1 MPPVDTRA
9 PRVSATR
16 ARSESHGYA
25 RRVALVLPSL
35 AALLC
40 GACVGSTNDPANG
53 GGTGGPPA
61 TDTSQPDGGG
71 PSGPVT
77 EPGNDSAPQATLD
90 ATSQGTGNNPS
101 GPNTT
106 LGGDGSSAGIDAG
119 HGSRDGSLDAGSAAV
134 DGSLSSKDATSP
146 IEEMSDASGRAPL
159 KGVAG
164 SNCPELVTLGVSWWY
179 DWALDPTGCTS
190 TPFVPMVWGGGTA
203 AGITSQVSAG
213 AAAGYKYVLG
223 FNEPDNAS
231 QSNIPVATAISL
243 WPSFNNPA
251 VLIGSPATQGNAT
264 GLAWIQDFMGQVNAD
279 TTGRLRVDFIAT
291 HWYGWNAGACD
302 PGANSLQ
309 SWIEGIEAIPGNRP
323 IWLTEWGCLNQSNP
337 NAATVQAFYA
347 GALAMFAKHPRV
359 VRYAWYQWSPYNEL
373 IDADAGTLTA
383 LGSAY
388 ANAPA
393 YH

>member
-1 MPPVDTRA
+1 M
-9 PRVSATR
+9 
-16 ARSESHGYA
+16 
-25 RRVALVLPSL
+25 VLPGL
-35 AALLC
+35 GALLC
-40 GACVGSTNDPANG
+40 GACVTSTSDPANSG
-53 GGTGGPPA
+53 GGSEGGSLA
-61 TDTSQPDGGG
+61 TDMSQPDGGG
-71 PSGPVT
+71 PSGAVAD
-77 EPGNDSAPQATLD
+77 PGGDAGTPSSLD
-90 ATSQGTGNNPS
+90 ATSPQGQGDDPS
-101 GPNTT
+101 GQDATGSGNGSSSGVDAGHATR
-106 LGGDGSSAGIDAG
+106 DGSS
-119 HGSRDGSLDAGSAAV
+119 DAGSTAQ
-134 DGSLSSKDATSP
+134 DGSSSSKDAASP
-146 IEEMSDASGRAPL
+146 IDEAGDAGGRPPL

-164 SNCPELVTLGVSWWY
+164 SNCPELVSLGVSWWY

-213 AAAGYKYVLG
+213 VAAGYKYVLG

-231 QSNIPVATAISL
+231 QSNISVATAISV

-251 VLIGSPATQGNAT
+251 VSIGSPATQGNAT

-279 TTGRLRVDFIAT
+279 TTGHLRVDFIAT

-302 PGANSLQ
+302 PAANSLQ

-359 VRYAWYQWSPYNEL
+359 VRYAWYQWSAYNEL

-388 ANAPA
+388 ASAPA